1 MRAMILMLAMLTTG
15 CAASLSEPAI
25 CAGVKQPAIDH
36 QRGLI
41 EDGGV
46 TSKLTGVVLLE
57 KLRAGCEW

>member
-1 MRAMILMLAMLTTG
+1 MRAMMLMLAMLTTG

-36 QRGLI
+36 QGGLI
-41 EDGGV
+41 EDGGAK
-46 TSKLTGVVLLE
+46 SKRTGVVLLE